1 MNAVLADARR
11 GHPGL
16 HRFAVA
22 MAGLSVVLAVLALV
36 DQRELMGAVVW
47 VKPLKFAIS
56 FVAYSGAL
64 AWMLGQLREPAFRRT
79 GWVIVAASAIEMV
92 IITVQA
98 ARGVR
103 SHFNDDTTGDALLFA
118 VMGAT
123 IVVLYL
129 ATVAIALRFLR
140 EPGRDRAAGA
150 AIRLGLL
157 VGLVGLGVGVIMS
170 VIGSHAVGVPD
181 GGPGLAFVGWS
192 TTGGDLR
199 IGHFVG
205 MHALQALPLLA
216 AALAATGRFTEGART
231 RIVTVAAVGYAA
243 VVLLVTWQALRG
255 QPLLA
260 PDALTLGTLAVV
272 VAGTVGALAAGR
284 ERVSA

>member
-16 HRFAVA
+16 YRFAVA
-22 MAGLSVVLAVLALV
+22 MAGLSAVLAVLALV

-56 FVAYSGAL
+56 FAAYCGAL
-64 AWMLGQLREPAFRRT
+64 AWMLGRLREPAFRRA
-79 GWVIVAASAIEMV
+79 GWAIVAASAVEMV

-98 ARGVR
+98 GRGVR
-103 SHFNDDTTGDALLFA
+103 SHFNDDTVGDGLLFV
-118 VMGAT
+118 VMGLT
-123 IVVLYL
+123 IAVLYL
-129 ATVAIALRFLR
+129 ATIAIAMRFLR
-140 EPGRDRAAGA
+140 EPGRDRASGT

-216 AALAATGRFTEGART
+216 AALAATGRFTEEAQTRT
-231 RIVTVAAVGYAA
+231 VTVAAVGYGA

-260 PDALTLGTLAVV
+260 PDALTLSTLAVI
-272 VAGTVGALAAGR
+272 VAGTAGALVAGR
-284 ERVSA
+284 ERVPS